1 MDKKRK
7 RRKKIVLSQGE
18 ARCGDV
24 LTKMGLHPKTQYRIA
39 LLPRYR
45 FDYHFIYEGRE
56 YLLEFDG
63 QQHFEFTSWF
73 HRTQRSFYNKQQ
85 RDFLKS
91 AVALMS
97 GYHLIRIAYNDLIN
111 VEDLLQHALLGERR
125 LYLSNDDMY
134 TYLTTSKIP
143 LSWLH
148 QYGKHILPHLQHFD
162 KPKRKIKI
170 VVTHVTS

>member
-24 LTKMGLHPKTQYRIA
+24 LTKMGLHHTSQYRIA

-45 FDYHFIYEGRE
+45 FDYHFIYEDRE

-63 QQHFEFTSWF
+63 QQHFAFTSWF

-91 AVALMS
+91 SVALMS
-97 GYHLIRIAYNDLIN
+97 GYHLIRIAYNDLAR
-111 VEDLLQHALLGERR
+111 VEEILKEVLLGKTR
-125 LYLSNDDMY
+125 LYLSNEAMY
-134 TYLTTSKIP
+134 TYLTIPKIP
-143 LSWLH
+143 PSWLH
-148 QYGKHILPHLQHFD
+148 QYGKHLVPHLQHFD
-162 KPKRKIKI
+162 QPKPKVRI
-170 VVTHVTS
+170 VITRATS